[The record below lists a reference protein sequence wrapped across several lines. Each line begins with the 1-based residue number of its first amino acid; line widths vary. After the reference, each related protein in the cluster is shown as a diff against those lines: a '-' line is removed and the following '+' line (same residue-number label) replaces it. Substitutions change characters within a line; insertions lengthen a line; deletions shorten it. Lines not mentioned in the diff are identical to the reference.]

1 MREVDMLKRRDAE
14 NKYIKFVDIADPA
27 YQPGENAGV
36 TFEQAC
42 IDLDRRA
49 RPDVTGLDTSF
60 VSSSLPL
67 GLPPPF
73 HPTLSLALSLSRS
86 LTRATAFAEQAM
98 ERIHGIYPDGRFVV
112 DIAAFKAFYELV
124 GLGWV
129 YKVTEVEFVNKAL
142 NAVYGVWAK
151 VGVDLDDVRSLFAR
165 ADSLVRFADSLVR
178 CADSLVRCADS
189 LVLRASYSQYRLAV
203 TGRPD
208 LATILAEK
216 KTCASVR
223 EGQK

>member
-1 MREVDMLKRRDAE
+1 
-14 NKYIKFVDIADPA
+14 
-27 YQPGENAGV
+27 
-36 TFEQAC
+36 
-42 IDLDRRA
+42 
-49 RPDVTGLDTSF
+49 
-60 VSSSLPL
+60 
-67 GLPPPF
+67 
-73 HPTLSLALSLSRS
+73 
-86 LTRATAFAEQAM
+86 M

-165 ADSLVRFADSLVR
+165 ADSLFARADSLVR

-189 LVLRASYSQYRLAV
+189 LVLRASLVLAV
-203 TGRPD
+203 PAGGHRQARPRD
-208 LATILAEK
+208 HSRREED
-216 KTCASVR
+216 VR
-223 EGQK
+223 ERPGGTEVTYFVRFIPSLFD